1 MSRLGRDF
9 LFMKKSEK
17 TFFVQN
23 LTEELKSAKSVILIN
38 FAGMGVKTQ
47 QELKKRLK
55 EVNARMLVVKNTL
68 LKRAGQQA
76 KLTKETLTDTVL
88 TGQTALILA
97 DNDPVAPLQ
106 VLGKFALEFEVPQL
120 KVGIIEGVFQD
131 TDTLEKVSKLPGKNV
146 LVAQAIGAIA
156 APMYGIVGVL
166 EGNMQNLISIL
177 DQKSKMN

>member
-1 MSRLGRDF
+1 
-9 LFMKKSEK
+9 MKKAEK

-38 FAGMGVKTQ
+38 FAGMSVKTQ

-76 KLTKETLTDTVL
+76 KMAKEVLTDTVL
-88 TGQTALILA
+88 AGQTALILA

-120 KVGIIEGVFQD
+120 KVGVIEGVFQN
-131 TDTLEKVSKLPGKNV
+131 TDTLEEVSKLPDKNV

-156 APMYGIVGVL
+156 APMYGIIGVL
-166 EGNMQNLISIL
+166 QGNMQKLVYIL
-177 DQKSKMN
+177 EGYKGKRV